1 MDGKMFGTGSVFC
14 PQTKTLMLSTQ
25 SLIADKWFRVETGL
39 VGWGCCEPVPAWS
52 FIFMH
57 NLITGPGNTEGTN
70 NDIILIDGVIRL
82 YVCTESG
89 MDGGHLMV

>member
-1 MDGKMFGTGSVFC
+1 MFGTGSVFC

-25 SLIADKWFRVETGL
+25 SLIADKWFRVETVL
-39 VGWGCCEPVPAWS
+39 VGLGCCEPVPVWS

-57 NLITGPGNTEGTN
+57 NLITGSRGIQGTN
-70 NDIILIDGVIRL
+70 NDIILIDRVIRL

-89 MDGGHLMV
+89 MDGGHLRI